1 VFVQYVVLVLITF
14 LTQVAI
20 GAYLLNLDM
29 SSLRTSWEQD
39 DATGAHRRDVLQRY
53 LTCCGFDVWSD
64 SIGTLHTDC
73 PYLPTFANGYAEPDS
88 CFEAAKDFVN
98 QWLGLVALAAI
109 IIGCIESL
117 AMGIT
122 FALIF
127 KSKDKNSDTAFD
139 Y

>member
-1 VFVQYVVLVLITF
+1 MLVLITF
-14 LTQVAI
+14 ITQIAI

-39 DATGAHRRDVLQRY
+39 DDQGYNRRVTLQNY
-53 LTCCGFDVWSD
+53 LGCCGFDVWSD

-73 PYLPTFANGYAEPDS
+73 PNNPTYANQYAVPTA
-88 CFEAAKDFVN
+88 CFQATKDYVN
-98 QWLGLVALAAI
+98 TWMHPIAVAAI
-109 IIGCIESL
+109 VIGTIESL

-122 FALIF
+122 FALVF
-127 KSKDKNSDTAFD
+127 NSKDRNSDTAFD